1 MNIKRFWI
9 IVLCSITSFFSKAIC
24 QDVEQESYQVPCN
37 RPEFILCDTARWFNV
52 ANYQGSFFCRI
63 LILKS
68 GKVVDFDIFKLRVKT
83 NKYNDFCYKKT
94 GDKFKR
100 FEDYPDTV
108 KLLFPAIEDLIY
120 NRLYIQ
126 IKDTNAIMTD
136 TIFVIWGRSI
146 GTE

>member
-1 MNIKRFWI
+1 MNTKRLMI
-9 IVLCSITSFFSKAIC
+9 IALCITSGFSMAIC
-24 QDVEQESYQVPCN
+24 QDVEYKPYQVPCDK
-37 RPEFILCDTARWFNV
+37 PEFILCDTARWFNV
-52 ANYQGSFFCRI
+52 ANYKGSFFCRI
-63 LILKS
+63 LILRS

-83 NKYNDFCYKKT
+83 NNGNNFCYKKT

-100 FEDYPDTV
+100 FEEYPDTV
-108 KLLFPAIEDLIY
+108 KLLFPAIEDLIH

-146 GTE
+146 GAE